1 MRPEPTLYGSMNGR
15 LLDSDNDIFMDPVTG
30 HVRRAETFK
39 ERTMRLIGTVLR
51 TFQGECFTDYDAG
64 VPWFDK
70 VLGNEVIFADEMSAE
85 IKDKVLALQGV
96 SSVEDMMVQ
105 IDGRNLSG
113 RYKVRLTNGELA
125 TGAF

>member
-1 MRPEPTLYGSMNGR
+1 MYGSMNGR